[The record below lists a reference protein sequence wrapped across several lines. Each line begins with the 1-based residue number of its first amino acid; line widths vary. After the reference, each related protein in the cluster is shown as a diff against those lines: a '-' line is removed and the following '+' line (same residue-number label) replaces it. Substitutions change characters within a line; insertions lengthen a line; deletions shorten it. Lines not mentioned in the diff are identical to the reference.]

1 MMECEVIQD
10 LIPLYLDDCC
20 SEKSRSLVEEHLREC
35 DRCRKIIQKMGQKMS
50 FEEEE
55 AVEIIR
61 EEELF
66 RQSKE
71 IIKKEVKTDYMEK
84 AVKIDL
90 FLNIGLILYLLY
102 RCIRAIMVGCYY
114 TSPFYWNY
122 GEDIAGSGLDLA
134 CIFVFL
140 LWELW
145 EIKFLKDNKR
155 GKSGGIAQ
163 AVSWLSVLFKICAV
177 FLCGIAYLAIWLAK

>member
-1 MMECEVIQD
+1 MMQCEVIQD

-20 SEKSRSLVEEHLREC
+20 SEKSRRLVEEHLREC
-35 DRCRKIIQKMGQKMS
+35 DECRKLIQKMGQKLP

-71 IIKKEVKTDYMEK
+71 VIKKEVKTDYMAK
-84 AVKIDL
+84 AVRIDL

-102 RCIRAIMVGCYY
+102 RCIQAIRSGYYY
-114 TSPFYWNY
+114 TSPFYWDY
-122 GEDIAGSGLDLA
+122 GKDIAASGIDWA
-134 CIFVFL
+134 CILVL
-140 LWELW
+140 SLWEFW
-145 EIKFLKDNKR
+145 EIKFLKDNKW
-155 GKSGGIAQ
+155 GKAGGVAH
-163 AVSWLSVLFKICAV
+163 AVSVISVLFKICAI
-177 FLCGIAYLAIWLAK
+177 FLCGIAYLAIWMAK